1 MSATDESGLR
11 VERRGAVDVV
21 TIDRPA
27 ARNALT
33 LASFAALRREVTHAP
48 DTRFP

>member
-1 MSATDESGLR
+1 MSATDESGIR
-11 VERRGAVDVV
+11 VERRGEVDVV